1 MAKKPEEILAA
12 LQKQKEDIEIL
23 LSTVEDA
30 YAEAGITEKHYN
42 EVKTKN
48 QKRLKEIESK
58 IKAIE
63 RKAGR
68 EAKKEERKAKREEA
82 KEEKVAEK
90 KPKTV
95 GEMIEAEQ
103 GPIPISEPIGGEMP
117 EEPTTEI
124 PEPTTTPAVSAKP
137 GEARFNA
144 DEIKNMLSR
153 FIKEIRPGGLEV
165 LPKVEKMEVRLE
177 KMGAF
182 LDAIRDEKSS
192 RDETIRRLTEEIGEI
207 RSSIGSLDRKI
218 SQQEIMVSDISTS
231 IVDLKP
237 QRFIRFLR
245 KSDMQ
250 LKMHDT
256 KIQRMEDLTN
266 IMMKRITT
274 VEDVLKKIGS
284 LEKIADFGRDI
295 AKRLIEIENRE
306 KRIGRVSERIDTIF
320 MELNK
325 RLDEFILYKA
335 KQDTLDEL
343 SREMMKAIDD
353 MNTRIE
359 GLAKKEDLEIFRDTM
374 ESRIS
379 GVGGAGPAVLS
390 PEVKKLQEE
399 KEEIESLLTI
409 LEEQFKKGDIKK
421 GEYEKTKAI
430 NMERLESIER
440 KIQEKPQE
448 LTGVPA
454 PIEETEAPE
463 PQPSAEEAEG
473 LEEKPMEEKPAGKP
487 GVKEKKVAEKKPARR
502 KSRKEEMLDE
512 LGDSYRRGEISKKAY
527 ERAKKMIEGGK

>member
-23 LSTVEDA
+23 LSSLEDA
-30 YAEAGITEKHYN
+30 YAEAGITEKHYK

-58 IKAIE
+58 IKSME

-68 EAKKEERKAKREEA
+68 EARKEERKAKGEAMEERA
-82 KEEKVAEK
+82 AEK

-103 GPIPISEPIGGEMP
+103 GPIPVSEPVEGEMPAEPAAEISEPAAA
-117 EEPTTEI
+117 
-124 PEPTTTPAVSAKP
+124 PAVGAKP
-137 GEARFNA
+137 GEARFRA

-153 FIKEIRPGGLEV
+153 FMKEIKPGGIEV

-231 IVDLKP
+231 ITDLKP
-237 QRFIRFLR
+237 QRFIKFLR

-250 LKMHDT
+250 LKMHDA
-256 KIQRMEDLTN
+256 KIQRLDDLAN

-274 VEDVLKKIGS
+274 VEEVLKKIGS

-295 AKRLIEIENRE
+295 AKRLVDIENRE
-306 KRIGRVSERIDTIF
+306 KRIGRVSDRIDTIF

-353 MNTRIE
+353 MNTKIE
-359 GLAKKEDLEIFRDTM
+359 GLAKKEDLEMFRDTV

-379 GVGGAGPAVLS
+379 GVGGAGPAVSS

-409 LEEQFKKGDIKK
+409 LEEQFKKGEIKK
-421 GEYEKTKAI
+421 EEYEKTKAI
-430 NMERLESIER
+430 NMERLEGIEK
-440 KIQEKPQE
+440 KIQEKSQGPV
-448 LTGVPA
+448 GVPA
-454 PIEETEAPE
+454 PIEETETPS
-463 PQPSAEEAEG
+463 PQPSAEG
-473 LEEKPMEEKPAGKP
+473 KTKPESAEEKPAEKP
-487 GVKEKKVAEKKPARR
+487 KIKEKPVVEKKPAKR

-512 LGDSYRRGEISKKAY
+512 LEESYRKGEISKKAY
-527 ERAKKMIEGGK
+527 EKTKKMIKEGK